1 MGFDAWRIWPVG
13 LIWSHSDRRHS
24 AESHTRSQSQRG
36 SVGDMSAMNDKPS
49 GLGDQQR
56 ASPRSP
62 SEAMKPSAPPPP
74 PPRKIKR
81 RRGGLIGFLSAM
93 FTIAVIGAVVI
104 GGAFI
109 VVTRQAGEPGPLAA
123 DRALIIPPG
132 SGLSEVAE
140 QLDREGV
147 IRNPLMFCLAG
158 YLNGAWSQL
167 RAGEYLFKAGI
178 SQREALDVLTSGKPV
193 LHSVL
198 IPEGL
203 TSEQI
208 VARLKENDLLTGEVA
223 QIPREGSLLPDTYRV
238 ERGWSRQRVIQT
250 MTDKQREELNRI
262 WARRVADLPLRTP
275 QELVTLASIVEKETG
290 RADERPRVAG
300 VFVNRLNRRMKLQS
314 DPTIVYG
321 LVGGKGTLGRGIL
334 RTEIT
339 QPTPFNTYV
348 IDGLPPGPIAN
359 PGRAAMEAVANPS
372 RTRDLFFVADGTGG
386 HAFAESLDQHN
397 RNVVRWRQIE
407 ASRREAGRPS
417 AEASVDRTEPPPVQ
431 APAQSPAATP
441 GQPERRT
448 EALDAL
454 DPRST
459 AFEDQTQPSDLE
471 TFPVPAGRRA
481 GMNQPAPQSGRSTE
495 AGQGAAPGQRA
506 RAFDASEGTARDPL
520 LNRTFDL
527 NTPKAIPPLRP

>member
-1 MGFDAWRIWPVG
+1 M
-13 LIWSHSDRRHS
+13 
-24 AESHTRSQSQRG
+24 T
-36 SVGDMSAMNDKPS
+36 DKPS
-49 GLGDQQR
+49 GAPGVADTQR

-62 SEAMKPSAPPPP
+62 AEAMKPSAPPQP
-74 PPRKIKR
+74 PPRKSKR
-81 RRGGLIGFLSAM
+81 RRSGFVGFLSAL
-93 FTIAVIGAVVI
+93 FTVALIAAVVI

-109 VVTRQAGEPGPLAA
+109 VVSRQSAEPGPLAL

-132 SGLSEVAE
+132 SGLAEIAE

-147 IRNPLMFCLAG
+147 IKNPTMFRISG
-158 YLNGAWSQL
+158 YISGAWSQL

-178 SQREALDVLTSGKPV
+178 SPREALDVLTSGKPV

-208 VARLKENDLLTGEVA
+208 VARLKENDLLTGEITQV
-223 QIPREGSLLPDTYRV
+223 PREGALLPDTYRIL
-238 ERGWSRQRVIQT
+238 RGMTRQALIQT
-250 MTDKQREELNRI
+250 MTEKQREEMNRI
-262 WARRVADLPLRTP
+262 WTRRIPDLPIKTP

-334 RTEIT
+334 RTEIV
-339 QPTPFNTYV
+339 QPTAYNTYV

-386 HAFAESLDQHN
+386 HAFAETLEQHN

-407 ASRREAGRPS
+407 TSRREAGRPS
-417 AEASVDRTEPPPVQ
+417 PEASVDRAEPPP
-431 APAQSPAATP
+431 ATPSVP

-448 EALDAL
+448 DAT
-454 DPRST
+454 DPLSAPRAASF
-459 AFEDQTQPSDLE
+459 ADQPQPDDLE
-471 TFPVPAGRRA
+471 VFPVPAGRRA
-481 GMNQPAPQSGRSTE
+481 GMNQPAPAQQPART
-495 AGQGAAPGQRA
+495 GQVQGDPGQARP
-506 RAFDASEGTARDPL
+506 RAFDASEGTTRDPL
-520 LNRTFDL
+520 RNRTFDL
-527 NTPKAIPPLRP
+527 NTPKAIPALRP